1 MVGMEVNFCVFGGQ
15 GKTTGYDKWFQFLY
29 FFKILNILFNLTEK
43 DDCANLLNPRRTA
56 SHGGLHHHQHH
67 KPPPAPVTHRSR
79 RASKLKCYYI

>member
-1 MVGMEVNFCVFGGQ
+1 MEVNFCVFGGQ

-56 SHGGLHHHQHH
+56 SHGGLRHHQHRRRIALAA
-67 KPPPAPVTHRSR
+67 PANSNATI
-79 RASKLKCYYI
+79 YDEGYIGKR